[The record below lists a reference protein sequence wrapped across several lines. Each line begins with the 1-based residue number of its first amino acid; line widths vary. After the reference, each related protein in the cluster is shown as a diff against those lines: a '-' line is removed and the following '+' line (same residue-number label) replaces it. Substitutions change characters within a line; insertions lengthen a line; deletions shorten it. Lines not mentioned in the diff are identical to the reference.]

1 MTPIVLDVGQ
11 CNPDHSSI
19 SQLLKRHFNA
29 SVDRAYR
36 ADEAI
41 RLASEKEYDLILINR
56 ILDADGSEGLPILDQ
71 LKSSPATQSVPVM
84 LVSNYADSQ
93 ADAVTRGAEP
103 GFGKS
108 SLRDPATVERLRPF
122 LEK

>member
-1 MTPIVLDVGQ
+1 MAPSVLDVGQ

-19 SQLLKRHFNA
+19 SQLLKRQFGA
-29 SVDRAYR
+29 SVDRAQY

-41 RLASEKEYDLILINR
+41 RLASAKAYDLILINR

-71 LKSSPATQSVPVM
+71 LKSNPTTQKIPVM
-84 LVSNYADSQ
+84 LVSNF
-93 ADAVTRGAEP
+93 ADAQSTAVSRGAET
-103 GFGKS
+103 GFGKN
-108 SLRDPATVERLRPF
+108 SLRDSATVERLRPF